1 MPNSAIFLHLT
12 DTHLALAGTA
22 FPRDDF
28 KIAISGIEQDTR
40 EGALD
45 LTLSRL
51 AERLRKDG
59 RRLDGVVFSGDAQD
73 RGRPG
78 GHRIL
83 FDLLIKHF
91 GDLGVTAVN
100 ILAAGES

>member
-1 MPNSAIFLHLT
+1 MPNSAMFLHLT
-12 DTHLALAGTA
+12 DTHLALDGTA
-22 FPRDDF
+22 FLRDDP
-28 KIAISGIEQDTR
+28 KIAISGTEQDTR

-51 AERLRKDG
+51 AESLRKGG
-59 RRLDGVVFSGDAQD
+59 RHLDGVVFSGDAQD

-100 ILAAGES
+100 ILAVP